1 MSNSPWEKK
10 TIPTDITDRCR
21 EIFTQAVGDGWHET
35 TGTIIMD
42 KDNRVVGF
50 RMALS
55 KDGALK
61 EIVVP
66 ASPELSVQVPEEGD
80 IAMVP
85 KPDNPWAKSPP
96 QEPS

>member
-1 MSNSPWEKK
+1 M
-10 TIPTDITDRCR
+10 
-21 EIFTQAVGDGWHET
+21 
-35 TGTIIMD
+35 
-42 KDNRVVGF
+42 VGF

-85 KPDNPWAKSPP
+85 KPDNPWAKRPP
-96 QEPS
+96 LEPS